1 MISLLKVN
9 TGSIFLER
17 CFFVCDVMLNPW
29 RKVHGWIYSCIHETF
44 NRRSPVE
51 ERCRRS
57 NMKIK
62 LMRSWNPGLG
72 GGPPSPWWILGM
84 ERKGFPWNFWKV
96 KQLENNVW
104 EEQEHVRSY
113 FFSSQSWL
121 SGNWIWTTNSFFWG
135 AAFPFW
141 LIVGMRGIFFFLQR
155 ICWTEQLVLRLY
167 GSTGCPLQ
175 LTTYDIQMDIQVTGK
190 NLPRLVIVQVLGPP
204 VLGVGVPGHNL
215 MTARCDP
222 SSLALGE
229 IFRRCQWPSKC
240 MSLWCRPCRSRSKCH
255 KCNMPLGE
263 RFTLR

>member
-1 MISLLKVN
+1 MSPASHLEPIWLIHRHWVIVLRRWYMIWYLCWRFN

-155 ICWTEQLVLRLY
+155 ICWTEKLVLRWY
-167 GSTGCPLQ
+167 GSTVCPLQ
-175 LTTYDIQMDIQVTGK
+175 LTTYDLRLTTYWMDIQVTGT
-190 NLPRLVIVQVLGPP
+190 NLPSACHCESFG
-204 VLGVGVPGHNL
+204 
-215 MTARCDP
+215 T
-222 SSLALGE
+222 SSAGS
-229 IFRRCQWPSKC
+229 WG
-240 MSLWCRPCRSRSKCH
+240 SRA
-255 KCNMPLGE
+255 
-263 RFTLR
+263 